1 MSNSGVIIILTI
13 GIVFM
18 GLLYGVTNYPLD
30 FMTSAINQQTDMGIR
45 SEDSLWYINL
55 MMSLWRFA
63 PVAIVLGSIVY
74 VYEVSKGS
82 DLGAAKFFEYSVLLY
97 ACSFLG
103 IILMWAWSMGI
114 DFIFDSLLARPEIGN
129 VDPMWDQSWVVRTL
143 MDMGY
148 VMLTML
154 SIVPIILMVA
164 FPILYQRDNTFFD
177 VDEGEGGEG
186 GSTATDNLIFNPKQW

>member
-13 GIVFM
+13 GIAFM
-18 GLLYGVTNYPLD
+18 GLLFGVTNYPLD
-30 FMTSAINQQTDMGIR
+30 FMAGAINQQTDMGIR

-63 PVAIVLGSIVY
+63 PVAIVLGSIMFAF
-74 VYEVSKGS
+74 EVSKGS
-82 DLGAAKFFEYSVLLY
+82 DLGVVKFFEYSIMLY

-103 IILMWAWSMGI
+103 IILMLAWSLSI

-143 MDMGY
+143 IDMGY

-154 SIVPIILMVA
+154 SVVPMILMVA

-177 VDEGEGGEG
+177 EDEGGEG
-186 GSTATDNLIFNPKQW
+186 GSAATNNLIFNPKQW

>member
-13 GIVFM
+13 GIAFM

-30 FMTSAINQQTDMGIR
+30 FMAGAINQQTDMGIR

-55 MMSLWRFA
+55 MMSLWRFS

-82 DLGAAKFFEYSVLLY
+82 DLGAAKFFEYSMMLY

-129 VDPMWDQSWVVRTL
+129 VDPMWDQSWVVST
-143 MDMGY
+143 MTDMGY

-154 SIVPIILMVA
+154 SIVPIILMIA
-164 FPILYQRDNTFFD
+164 FPILYQRDNTFFEED
-177 VDEGEGGEG
+177 EGGEG
-186 GSTATDNLIFNPKQW
+186 GSTATNNLIFNPKQW